1 MATPILEL
9 REVYAFKNMI
19 WTLQILNLGKKDSI
33 ELSQKPPTSPQ
44 SLRDRL
50 LWIYNKNLCY
60 SQCKLEINNE
70 GDTKGL
76 LNCLPHSLSTPLL
89 HFASVLFFLIML
101 FDLEY
106 QVDGS
111 WVPCIP

>member
-1 MATPILEL
+1 
-9 REVYAFKNMI
+9 
-19 WTLQILNLGKKDSI
+19 
-33 ELSQKPPTSPQ
+33 LSA
-44 SLRDRL
+44 
-50 LWIYNKNLCY
+50 
-60 SQCKLEINNE
+60 
-70 GDTKGL
+70 
-76 LNCLPHSLSTPLL
+76 PLL